1 MEQNQVDNP
10 WKSGEITAVKV
21 ITNLGLKKTT
31 FYKLVKKYERDIKNN
46 LI

>member
-10 WKSGEITAVKV
+10 WKSGEITAVKA

-31 FYKLVKKYERDIKNN
+31 FLSWLKNTKEI
-46 LI
+46 LKIA